1 VSVRDREDALVARL
15 QALAPHIDGEPDP
28 DFRAATRARLVAM
41 AAVRTPAPAPVSPLR
56 RLLGGP
62 SAPSHWRTRLTAG
75 LAGAALTVT
84 ALATVVAVA
93 TDSHPGDALYGL
105 KRGTEQTQ
113 LALAGDARGEIL
125 LDLAAIRLDE
135 VRALVDED
143 ATALP
148 PAGAPADPGGATVL
162 AAGADAE
169 LVLST
174 LETMDEQTT
183 EGTAWLTQR
192 AVTTEDA
199 EPLNTLA
206 AWAQEQ
212 SAELAALR
220 PDVPA
225 AADDAVL
232 DSLALLTDIGTRAA
246 ELVPALD
253 CAQGP
258 ATSGSD
264 ELGPVPSRCPPDQ
277 PAVGTPGSGAPG
289 REEGPATGTTDG
301 PVLTIPEVPT
311 PIVPGD
317 SDLPGT
323 DGMPGG
329 GTLPTPIP
337 PGPPPVTGQT
347 PPHPLPTLPTLPALP
362 APPAPPGLPGLPGTG
377 AAPPSS
383 GSPVPT
389 TPLDINV
396 CLPLLVTLDDC

>member
-15 QALAPHIDGEPDP
+15 HALAPHIDGEPDA

-56 RLLGGP
+56 RLLGAP
-62 SAPSHWRTRLTAG
+62 SAPSRWRTRLTAG

-84 ALATVVAVA
+84 ALATVVAVS
-93 TDSHPGDALYGL
+93 TDSRPGDSLYGL

-113 LALAGDARGEIL
+113 LALAGDARGETL

-148 PAGAPADPGGATVL
+148 AAGAPADPGGVTVL
-162 AAGADAE
+162 AAGADPE

-183 EGTAWLTQR
+183 EGAAWLAER
-192 AVTTEDA
+192 AVTTGDA

-212 SAELAALR
+212 STELAALR

-225 AADDAVL
+225 TADDAVL
-232 DSLALLTDIGTRAA
+232 DSLVLLADIGTRAA
-246 ELVPALD
+246 ALDPALD
-253 CAQGP
+253 CAAGP

-264 ELGPVPSRCPPDQ
+264 ELGPVPSLCPPDQ
-277 PAVGTPGSGAPG
+277 PGGGTPGSGTPG
-289 REEGPATGTTDG
+289 GGEGPATGTTDG
-301 PVLTIPEVPT
+301 PIITVPEVPN
-311 PIVPGD
+311 PSVPGG

-323 DGMPGG
+323 GQPGG
-329 GTLPTPIP
+329 GILPIP
-337 PGPPPVTGQT
+337 VLPSPPPVTGQT
-347 PPHPLPTLPTLPALP
+347 PPVPLPLPA
-362 APPAPPGLPGLPGTG
+362 LPGLPGTG

-383 GSPVPT
+383 GSPAPT

-396 CLPLLVTLDDC
+396 CLPPLATIGDC